1 MTLTRIKSKLVR
13 SDLPCPCGK
22 SDRSYSLYDDG
33 HGYCFRGDCEQPL
46 HNNNQG
52 ETLTEATITDENVS
66 YQYVEGRGIS
76 VATREKLGIVTKV
89 SSEGQPLSDC
99 VTFPNGTQQ
108 IRSLVIPK
116 DQKGSFKTVGE
127 HASEATL
134 MFMDKF
140 PAGSAKTV
148 TITEGAYDAAS
159 LHQVL
164 GNNFPCVSVRSSS
177 TARKDCATQAKYLNS
192 FDRIYLALDADE
204 PGNKAAKEIAQLFD
218 FNKVFHVDLSAHK
231 DANGYLQAGL
241 VDQLRQ
247 VWHNSKKYLPEGI
260 VSSHDEFRK
269 ILEEHSQ
276 RPSISYPFARLQEV
290 TKGIRDGEV
299 VLVTAQEGVGKTE
312 FIRAIEYHILTTTD
326 AAVGTIHLEEDKARQ
341 LQGLAGYDLKVP
353 AHFEGVTSNEEI
365 AAALKRITKGSDDRL
380 HIYKHFGSDDP
391 NDLLNIVRFM
401 VTSCGCKYIFFDHI
415 TMIVTGREDE
425 DERRLLDYLSTR
437 LATMAHDLGFTLF
450 LVSHVNDNG
459 QTRGSRNIGKVAN
472 TRIDLS
478 RNTLEEMDNE
488 RNKMYLSVPKNRF
501 GAKTGP
507 GGVLWFDDES
517 FTLGEYKEPI
527 IKVPAA

>member
-1 MTLTRIKSKLVR
+1 MEAHPQATTPAYMDVT
-13 SDLPCPCGK
+13 
-22 SDRSYSLYDDG
+22 DG
-33 HGYCFRGDCEQPL
+33 C
-46 HNNNQG
+46 
-52 ETLTEATITDENVS
+52 TM
-66 YQYVEGRGIS
+66 QYVSGRGIDIT
-76 VATREKLGIVTKV
+76 TREKLGITTKV
-89 SSEGQPLSDC
+89 SADGEPLTDII
-99 VTFPNGTQQ
+99 TYPNGTLQ
-108 IRSLVIPK
+108 IRGLK
-116 DQKGSFKTVGE
+116 DKSFKTLGPN
-127 HASEATL
+127 ASEPTL

-140 PAGSAKTV
+140 PAGSSKTI
-148 TITEGAYDAAS
+148 TITEGGYDAAS
-159 LHQVL
+159 LYQTL

-177 TARKDCATQAKYLNS
+177 SARKDCQTQIKYLNS
-192 FDRIYLALDADE
+192 FERIYLALDADE
-204 PGNKAAKEIAQLFD
+204 PGNKAAKAIAELFD

-241 VDQLRQ
+241 GDELRKI
-247 VWHNSKKYLPEGI
+247 WHNSKKYLPEGI
-260 VSSHDEFRK
+260 VSSHDEFLK
-269 ILEEHSQ
+269 ILEEDAK
-276 RPSISYPFARLQEV
+276 RPSIPYPFDRLQTV

-299 VLVTAQEGVGKTE
+299 ILVTAQEGVGKTE

-326 AAVGTIHLEEDKARQ
+326 AAIGAIHLEETKARQ

-365 AAALKRITKGSDDRL
+365 AKALRRITKGSDDRL

-391 NDLLNIVRFM
+391 NDLLSMVRFM

-415 TMIVTGREDE
+415 TMVVTGREDE

-478 RNTLEEMDNE
+478 RNTLEETEDE
-488 RNKMYLSVPKNRF
+488 RNKMYVSVPKNRF
-501 GAKTGP
+501 GASTGP
-507 GGVLWFDDES
+507 GGILWFDPET
-517 FTLGEYKEPI
+517 FCLGDYKAPA
-527 IKVPAA
+527 VPVPMV